1 MTQPVRT
8 RRKNKFNFLKEAE
21 RLESFDEFPM
31 LRPEIDPQLHVSRNS
46 VDQPFYLRC
55 AKDSVIAQ
63 PTGYSRIEFVEGPTR
78 YFDTEPGDFVYVPAG
93 TAHRILTT
101 REGIILRYKAR
112 DFGEETVLWYCP
124 QCQTE
129 LYRHEIV
136 EGQSVQAGYAAACSA
151 FNANADARSCKACGD
166 VRPPIDM
173 TPFRWDAVAGALLA
187 EAETSTENE

>member
-63 PTGYSRIEFVEGPTR
+63 PTGYSRVEFVEGPTR

-93 TAHRILTT
+93 AAHRILTT
-101 REGIILRYKAR
+101 RAGIILRYKAR
-112 DFGEETVLWYCP
+112 DFGEETALWFCP
-124 QCQTE
+124 QCQAE
-129 LYRHEIV
+129 LYSHRIDH
-136 EGQSVQAGYAAACSA
+136 GQPVQAGYAAACSA
-151 FNANADARSCKACGD
+151 FNTDEGARTCKACGHLHPPVD
-166 VRPPIDM
+166 VA
-173 TPFRWDAVAGALLA
+173 PFRWNAVADALLA
-187 EAETSTENE
+187 DNDAPDGD